1 MKMREYKSFRHYIG
15 NHTRTLLIVG
25 AILLLGAVA
34 CAGLSARAK
43 AVPLPEPA
51 PFDALEGEKGEY
63 VYLDVIGVSDWVYK
77 YDETTFYVLEDNWH
91 LLYVGI
97 LTEGQFASLRAQNSY
112 WNELT
117 DREIPVRLTGTAL
130 NVTSSVKEAF
140 SEVFEITGEE
150 FDSYFGYRSIDVG
163 ATPSGEKASM
173 WSAFAVML
181 FVLSLIPLLGSRP
194 NAAATR
200 KALRRLE
207 NRGLL
212 DTAEAEFASPLA
224 ETVYK
229 DRLRLTRR
237 FLFGRGMGLAAAWED
252 VLWCYERVMRSY
264 GIVVTARILMIGTA
278 DGRLHSLPFGP
289 KDVDELYKTMEKIG
303 ERNPRL
309 LRGFTKEN
317 RAAWKAALRETK
329 QSM

>member
-1 MKMREYKSFRHYIG
+1 MVGFRG
-15 NHTRTLLIVG
+15 D
-25 AILLLGAVA
+25 AVRPFPDPS
-34 CAGLSARAK
+34 AGQPSQRRR
-43 AVPLPEPA
+43 
-51 PFDALEGEKGEY
+51 D
-63 VYLDVIGVSDWVYK
+63 
-77 YDETTFYVLEDNWH
+77 DE
-91 LLYVGI
+91 
-97 LTEGQFASLRAQNSY
+97 
-112 WNELT
+112 
-117 DREIPVRLTGTAL
+117 
-130 NVTSSVKEAF
+130 
-140 SEVFEITGEE
+140 
-150 FDSYFGYRSIDVG
+150 
-163 ATPSGEKASM
+163 
-173 WSAFAVML
+173 
-181 FVLSLIPLLGSRP
+181 
-194 NAAATR
+194 
-200 KALRRLE
+200 ALRRLE

-212 DTAEAEFASPLA
+212 DTAEAEFASPWRR
-224 ETVYK
+224 TVYK

-278 DGRLHSLPFGP
+278 DGRLHTLPFGP